1 MSASGSGNLAYDT
14 ERQYIGTVYAKGL
27 LGAAEKANQVTQ
39 VVDEL
44 ESIVVDVLPQLPKLK
59 LLLES
64 PRVPMEVKEKV
75 LNQSFSAGSSVLLTF
90 LKVVCRH
97 GRFDCLRV
105 ISRTATALLQEQTGV
120 VEVRVTTAESVP
132 ESMHEELKTKLGQ
145 ILEKQVVIR
154 TETDADILGGLVV
167 RVGDT
172 VFDGSVANQLS
183 QIRRTAVDQAMQQI
197 RHCLLYTS
205 PSPRDIS

>member
-1 MSASGSGNLAYDT
+1 
-14 ERQYIGTVYAKGL
+14 
-27 LGAAEKANQVTQ
+27 
-39 VVDEL
+39 
-44 ESIVVDVLPQLPKLK
+44 
-59 LLLES
+59 
-64 PRVPMEVKEKV
+64 
-75 LNQSFSAGSSVLLTF
+75 
-90 LKVVCRH
+90 RH
-97 GRFDCLRV
+97 GRFDSLRV
-105 ISRTATALLQEQTGV
+105 ISRKAKALQQEQTGV
-120 VEVRVTTAESVP
+120 VEVRVTTAELVP

-197 RHCLLYTS
+197 RQSLDRFAVDAS
-205 PSPRDIS
+205 

>member
-105 ISRTATALLQEQTGV
+105 ISRTATALLQEQIGV

-197 RHCLLYTS
+197 RQSLDRFAVDAS
-205 PSPRDIS
+205 

>member
-197 RHCLLYTS
+197 RQSLDRFAMDAS
-205 PSPRDIS
+205 

>member
-64 PRVPMEVKEKV
+64 PRVPMEVKEMV

-120 VEVRVTTAESVP
+120 VEVRVTTAELVP

-197 RHCLLYTS
+197 RQSLDRFAVDAS
-205 PSPRDIS
+205 

>member
-120 VEVRVTTAESVP
+120 VEVRVTTAELVP

-197 RHCLLYTS
+197 RQSLDRFAVDAS
-205 PSPRDIS
+205 

>member
-44 ESIVVDVLPQLPKLK
+44 ESIGVDVLPQLPKLK

-120 VEVRVTTAESVP
+120 VEVRVTTAELVP

-197 RHCLLYTS
+197 RQSLDRFAVDAS
-205 PSPRDIS
+205 

>member
-105 ISRTATALLQEQTGV
+105 ISRTAIALLQEQTGV
-120 VEVRVTTAESVP
+120 VEVRVTTAELVP

-197 RHCLLYTS
+197 RQSLDRFAVDAS
-205 PSPRDIS
+205 

>member
-90 LKVVCRH
+90 HKVVCRH

-120 VEVRVTTAESVP
+120 VEVRVTTAELVP

-197 RHCLLYTS
+197 RQSLDRFAVDAS
-205 PSPRDIS
+205 

>member
-197 RHCLLYTS
+197 RHSLDRFAVDAS
-205 PSPRDIS
+205 

>member
-120 VEVRVTTAESVP
+120 VEVRVTTAELVP
-132 ESMHEELKTKLGQ
+132 ESMHEELKTKLNESVRWEN
-145 ILEKQVVIR
+145 ITVVFVPVPIMFHNDICISHQSR
-154 TETDADILGGLVV
+154 VETWRKKIPKRNGL
-167 RVGDT
+167 
-172 VFDGSVANQLS
+172 NQ
-183 QIRRTAVDQAMQQI
+183 D
-197 RHCLLYTS
+197 
-205 PSPRDIS
+205 

>member
-105 ISRTATALLQEQTGV
+105 ISRTAIALLQEQTGV

-197 RHCLLYTS
+197 RQSLDRFAVDAS
-205 PSPRDIS
+205 

>member
-14 ERQYIGTVYAKGL
+14 ERQYIGTVYAKAL

-120 VEVRVTTAESVP
+120 VEVRVTTAELVP

-197 RHCLLYTS
+197 RQSLDRFAVDAS
-205 PSPRDIS
+205 